1 MYERQYLSPRPPPKI
16 SLKHDHNWTKGN
28 DQSGS
33 TVEHQPVGKLVQQS
47 LGEALQAGSSKPT
60 QFPKPIED
68 RTGKPVT
75 QEIVGKSQGEL
86 SSSDRTGEPVK
97 DEDNRVMKDHDR
109 TGKPVE
115 ASSHKVQEV
124 GSLEH
129 RDDVNKFNLAID
141 DENIDFNI
149 SGVPNAMVKRSH
161 GINVHNLIQQ
171 IENHPQ
177 REALQ
182 SDLQQHCAFNPF
194 SKESKD
200 AIMAAGNTELC
211 EIVDVEPKSQCR
223 ACLTH
228 WSAGIVYCTC
238 GHLMKD
244 DTTENKKYIS
254 SVLDLFSIPNFYIR
268 KGRPHGHRYGK
279 KPGCKEYHTANQ
291 LQKRCRKKKYD
302 NIHDRFI
309 RDKFFRKTMIELG
322 RSEEIILEMD
332 RLASEDHSHI
342 ATQEEIDVYRGNWW
356 IRSNV
361 VNFDTMPTRRQPDF
375 KKALSTLYRLKKA
388 EDKKHY
394 ENWSQSSSSWWQW
407 QTNWWEPY
415 YENSPQRWSEH

>member
-1 MYERQYLSPRPPPKI
+1 MSCSR
-16 SLKHDHNWTKGN
+16 
-28 DQSGS
+28 
-33 TVEHQPVGKLVQQS
+33 
-47 LGEALQAGSSKPT
+47 
-60 QFPKPIED
+60 
-68 RTGKPVT
+68 
-75 QEIVGKSQGEL
+75 EIVGTQLQGEL
-86 SSSDRTGEPVK
+86 GSSDRTGKPVK
-97 DEDNRVMKDHDR
+97 DEDNRVMNDHDR
-109 TGKPVE
+109 TEKPVD

-129 RDDVNKFNLAID
+129 RDNANKFNLAID

-149 SGVPNAMVKRSH
+149 SGVPNAMVKRSKS
-161 GINVHNLIQQ
+161 INVHNLIQQ
-171 IENHPQ
+171 IENQPQ
-177 REALQ
+177 RQALQ
-182 SDLQQHCAFNPF
+182 SDLQQHQAFNPF
-194 SKESKD
+194 SEESKD

-223 ACLTH
+223 ACLTY
-228 WSAGIVYCTC
+228 WSAGIENCTC

-268 KGRPHGHRYGK
+268 KGPPHGH
-279 KPGCKEYHTANQ
+279 
-291 LQKRCRKKKYD
+291 RCRKKKYE

-322 RSEEIILEMD
+322 SSEEIILEMD
-332 RLASEDHSHI
+332 RLASENHSHI

-388 EDKKHY
+388 EDKKHN

-407 QTNWWEPY
+407 QTTWWDPY